1 MCGTS
6 DVCVNTEGSFD
17 CVCTE
22 GFTGD
27 GRTCTG
33 WPPSYIIYYIIS
45 HSNIVNVNGNAF
57 FFTDI
62 NECTENLDDCS
73 DNANCVNLIGSFE
86 CLCLDGFRGDGRTC
100 SGLMFA

>member
-1 MCGTS
+1 MFNNYFLQFSLRILFSVTDINECAQGTDNCLMNMFCRTDSTGMTMCGTS

-33 WPPSYIIYYIIS
+33 WPPQVI
-45 HSNIVNVNGNAF
+45 
-57 FFTDI
+57 
-62 NECTENLDDCS
+62 
-73 DNANCVNLIGSFE
+73 
-86 CLCLDGFRGDGRTC
+86 
-100 SGLMFA
+100 